1 MILALC
7 IDDKNGISFN
17 KRRQSRDSLLIK
29 DLVEN
34 AGDRKIYTGSY
45 SSPLF
50 AGYEERVIV
59 DDDYFSHAGEED
71 ICFSEGTDPAAFAD
85 SINGLILYR
94 WNRHYPTDKKFTL
107 DLSGYELIMAYDFVG
122 SSHDKISKEVYS
134 R

>member
-17 KRRQSRDSLLIK
+17 RRRQSRDSLLIK

-34 AGDRKIYTGSY
+34 AGDRKIYIGSY
-45 SSPLF
+45 SAPLF
-50 AGYEERVIV
+50 SGYEERVTV
-59 DDDYFSHAGEED
+59 DDDHPSHAGEED

-85 SINGLILYR
+85 RINGLILYR
-94 WNRHYPTDKKFTL
+94 WNRHYPSDKIFTL
-107 DLSGYELIMAYDFVG
+107 DLSGYELVTAYDFAG